1 MKVLKLLECEDLL
14 HKIPIADCYAKT
26 TKKQFGLG
34 GNNTGLECELI
45 KTRFQKI
52 FMSKTSFEW
61 EILFGEQGI
70 PTSAHRTF
78 LEWITCD
85 HARDAGLVSIQE
97 DKQVTLGPVAW
108 LNNEKEAENSH
119 LFCDSPPQHMLS
131 GIQVLDLSNVIAGP
145 TIGAMLAR
153 MGAYVIKIDSPIP
166 SYAPNVCVI
175 YGLAA
180 NMGKQSILLDIKS
193 REGKNVLD
201 KLIKESHIVIMNTTC
216 SRLKALQLDIDSLRK
231 INSNIL
237 LVHFDAWSGH
247 LEAGSMKEYL
257 GYDDNIQAGQGIMER
272 FGGGFKHVEEHAH
285 IGTIDVIA
293 GVAGAF
299 SAVCA
304 LVKQIRQNVS
314 CVARTSLASVG
325 QYIQFVFS
333 CGTLEALK
341 ECSMTSCDRLGV
353 ACRGEHLLNRCYEA
367 CDGWFICSGFEFS
380 RRCIIETFEFGFFFR
395 RYTSR
400 ECRNVSL

>member
-34 GNNTGLECELI
+34 GNNTGLGCELI

-85 HARDAGLVSIQE
+85 HARDAGFVSIQE

-119 LFCDSPPQHMLS
+119 LCDSPPQHMLS

-180 NMGKQSILLDIKS
+180 NMGKQSIRL
-193 REGKNVLD
+193 
-201 KLIKESHIVIMNTTC
+201 T
-216 SRLKALQLDIDSLRK
+216 LKA
-231 INSNIL
+231 
-237 LVHFDAWSGH
+237 
-247 LEAGSMKEYL
+247 
-257 GYDDNIQAGQGIMER
+257 
-272 FGGGFKHVEEHAH
+272 
-285 IGTIDVIA
+285 
-293 GVAGAF
+293 
-299 SAVCA
+299 
-304 LVKQIRQNVS
+304 VKVRM
-314 CVARTSLASVG
+314 
-325 QYIQFVFS
+325 Y
-333 CGTLEALK
+333 
-341 ECSMTSCDRLGV
+341 
-353 ACRGEHLLNRCYEA
+353 
-367 CDGWFICSGFEFS
+367 
-380 RRCIIETFEFGFFFR
+380 
-395 RYTSR
+395 
-400 ECRNVSL
+400 